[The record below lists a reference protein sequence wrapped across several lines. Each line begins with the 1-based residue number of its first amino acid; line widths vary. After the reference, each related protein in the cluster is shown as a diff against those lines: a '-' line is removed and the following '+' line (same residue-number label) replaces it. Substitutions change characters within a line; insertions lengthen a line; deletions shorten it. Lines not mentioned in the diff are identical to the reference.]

1 MENVLAV
8 LNLGDFAQAF
18 SKMGMFPVFD
28 VAYYIVSILYLK
40 YEPGS
45 VEVSRRSPVAS
56 WLCAMLYCFGSYI
69 LADIMLGSSPLDY
82 FQYNSHILLASA
94 VWYLIFYCPLNLF
107 YKCVAFLPVKLVLV
121 ALKEV
126 VRTRKIAAGVHHAH
140 HAYHHGY
147 FIMVVVGYV
156 KGSGVALISNFEQL
170 LRGVWRPETNEILN
184 MSFPTKASLYGAILF
199 TLQESHWLPV
209 SKSVLILVF
218 TLFMATAKV
227 KPSPETRTSYYV
239 RSEAS
244 RVAKDYSPVRVA
256 LLQHTFTKVKVK
268 SSHTRQKTQTHQLNT
283 SQNWNYPVRD
293 VSGIHLFHFV

>member
-1 MENVLAV
+1 MVTHRIMQNIMKTFQRAMKILKYRRLRRNSLMLSPIRRQEGLKFSTAPAFTSSVLKRTEKISNVHSEEMLLFTGKLTLSLAAEVARGSMENVLAV
-8 LNLGDFAQAF
+8 LNLGDLAQAF

-28 VAYYIVSILYLK
+28 LAYYIVSILYLK

-69 LADIMLGSSPLDY
+69 LADIMLGSSPVDY

-147 FIMVVVGYV
+147 FIMVIVGYV

-170 LRGVWRPETNEILN
+170 LRGVWRPETNEVLN
-184 MSFPTKASLYGAILF
+184 MS
-199 TLQESHWLPV
+199 
-209 SKSVLILVF
+209 
-218 TLFMATAKV
+218 
-227 KPSPETRTSYYV
+227 
-239 RSEAS
+239 
-244 RVAKDYSPVRVA
+244 
-256 LLQHTFTKVKVK
+256 
-268 SSHTRQKTQTHQLNT
+268 
-283 SQNWNYPVRD
+283 
-293 VSGIHLFHFV
+293 

>member
-1 MENVLAV
+1 MDILGV

-28 VAYYIVSILYLK
+28 LAYYIVSILYLK

-82 FQYNSHILLASA
+82 FQHNSHVLLASA

-107 YKCVAFLPVKLVLV
+107 YKCVAFVPVKLVLV

-126 VRTRKIAAGVHHAH
+126 VRCRKIAAGVHHAH

-147 FIMVVVGYV
+147 FIMVIVGYV
-156 KGSGVALISNFEQL
+156 KGSGVALMSNFEQL

-199 TLQESHWLPV
+199 TLQEAHLLPL
-209 SKSVLILVF
+209 SKSLLIVLF
-218 TLFMATAKV
+218 TLFMATSKV
-227 KPSPETRTSYYV
+227 VMTARHSHGSPFALVESWVCHALFGSALGGGEEDHHAAPAPAAPS
-239 RSEAS
+239 
-244 RVAKDYSPVRVA
+244 SPVKAKEESNEGTR
-256 LLQHTFTKVKVK
+256 KRK
-268 SSHTRQKTQTHQLNT
+268 SKKAE
-283 SQNWNYPVRD
+283 
-293 VSGIHLFHFV
+293 

>member
-94 VWYLIFYCPLNLF
+94 VCSTGRLYLIFYCPLNLF

-147 FIMVVVGYV
+147 FIMVIVGYV

-218 TLFMATAKV
+218 TLFMAT
-227 KPSPETRTSYYV
+227 
-239 RSEAS
+239 
-244 RVAKDYSPVRVA
+244 
-256 LLQHTFTKVKVK
+256 TKVVMTARHSHGSPFSLVESWTCHLLFGSPLGGGEEDNHHPPAGAAPSSPLK
-268 SSHTRQKTQTHQLNT
+268 SKEELNEGA
-283 SQNWNYPVRD
+283 RKRKAKKAE
-293 VSGIHLFHFV
+293 